1 MNITGRLLYILHYQY
16 HYMLAFQLKIHGW
29 ESISSGYLFFM
40 KGSGEVESML
50 SFLKRLFLKLQYKR
64 SINFSPYY

>member
-1 MNITGRLLYILHYQY
+1 MSMNIPGRLLYILHYQH
-16 HYMLAFQLKIHGW
+16 HYMLAFQLKIQGL

-50 SFLKRLFLKLQYKR
+50 SF
-64 SINFSPYY
+64 